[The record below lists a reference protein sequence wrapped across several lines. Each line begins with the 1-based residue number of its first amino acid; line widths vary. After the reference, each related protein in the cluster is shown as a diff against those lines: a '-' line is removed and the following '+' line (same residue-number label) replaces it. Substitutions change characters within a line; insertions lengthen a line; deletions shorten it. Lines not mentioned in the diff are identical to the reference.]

1 MSADGSIAVGVRNNF
16 GPASRLTAQTGT
28 VDIGGDGFQAKISR
42 DGKSIVSNAKDS
54 TGFSSAAIWLGG
66 TKWRTLGG
74 LPGGEASGETLSTA
88 FSVSADGS
96 VIVGLG
102 CVTPGRA
109 HGFRWDALNGI
120 VDLESLQ
127 GQNSRA
133 SVVSADGNIVLGW
146 GENPPRDQ
154 TFDYG
159 LWRGAM

>member
-1 MSADGSIAVGVRNNF
+1 MSADGSIAVVRSNF

-54 TGFSSAAIWLGG
+54 TGFSAAIWLGG

-96 VIVGLG
+96 LIVGRG

-127 GQNSRA
+127 RQNSRA
-133 SVVSADGNIVLGW
+133 SVVSADGNVVLGW
-146 GENPPRDQ
+146 DENPPRDQ
-154 TFDYG
+154 TFNYD
-159 LWRGAM
+159 L